1 MSGRSGGR
9 PGSGGR
15 AKSGKPRP
23 GTGGYGRKALE
34 GKGPTPPAQLRP
46 GHPAQRRAAA
56 QARADTAG
64 RGAGQGRPGDGRGD
78 GRPGDG
84 RGDDWRAD
92 GGRTGGGRA
101 DAGRPPAR
109 RGPSGPGD
117 GQRGAGQGGFGQGG
131 AGQRGT
137 SQRGT
142 SQRGPSQSGASRAGG
157 GRTDTSR
164 LARGAGNAPEIVAG
178 RNPVLESLRARVPA
192 IALHI
197 GPRLDADERIGEA
210 VMLAAD
216 AGIPV
221 VEAGRAELDRI
232 TGGAIHQG
240 LALRVAPYE
249 YADPADLVE
258 AARDAAAQ
266 PLIVALDG
274 VTDPRNLGA
283 ITRSVAAFG
292 GHGVLVPVRRSA
304 GVTAGAWKASAG
316 ALARVPVA
324 QASNLAQALA
334 AYQEDGLFVV
344 GLDTAGPAEI
354 GELTLADAPLVL
366 VVGAEGKGLSRLIGQ
381 RCDAIARI
389 PISGAESL
397 NASVAVGIALYA
409 ISRLRT

>member
-1 MSGRSGGR
+1 MSGKTGR
-9 PGSGGR
+9 PAGPGGR

-23 GTGGYGRKALE
+23 GTGGLGRRALE
-34 GKGPTPPAQLRP
+34 GKGPTPPAAQRP

-56 QARADTAG
+56 QARAAASPRSGDG
-64 RGAGQGRPGDGRGD
+64 PGDRPGGRPGDRRD
-78 GRPGDG
+78 GRP
-84 RGDDWRAD
+84 A
-92 GGRTGGGRA
+92 
-101 DAGRPPAR
+101 
-109 RGPSGPGD
+109 
-117 GQRGAGQGGFGQGG
+117 
-131 AGQRGT
+131 
-137 SQRGT
+137 
-142 SQRGPSQSGASRAGG
+142 
-157 GRTDTSR
+157 
-164 LARGAGNAPEIVAG
+164 ARGAGTAAEIIAG
-178 RNPVLESLRARVPA
+178 RNPVLESLRAGVPA
-192 IALHI
+192 TALHI
-197 GPRLDADERIGEA
+197 GPRLDSDERLGQA

-221 VEAGRAELDRI
+221 VEAGRSELDRI